1 MQTMF
6 IRVGLIL
13 LLGAGPLWSQVED
26 SGAAPPAVS
35 TDMVTPSPVSVEGA
49 SPAFAAETERS
60 NYVRGG
66 LGFSTTYDNDFITR
80 GATDVGY
87 SIRPS
92 IAIDKSGTRLRWTF
106 SYSPGFTFYQQQTL
120 FSQSDHDLAAYL
132 RYRLSPHVTVV
143 LKDGLAKSSLLYNH
157 FDPNPI
163 GSGTGILQTP
173 NQSIISPV
181 TDTLT
186 NIASGE
192 ITYQFSANGMIGASA
207 TERELIYLD
216 QSQVP
221 GLFNS
226 RSSDEMAF
234 YTYRLSGQHYIGV
247 TYEFQ
252 QFLSHPNGSDT
263 QTQSTFGFYQLYTN
277 PMFTV
282 SLFGGPQHFEISR
295 LGIPT
300 ERGWVPAGGVS
311 LGWQRFHSSGN
322 LNFTHMVGDGGGLIS
337 AVVSDSVDLVI
348 RHQLTRDL
356 TVGMGASYAN
366 NSIVDAAS
374 FGSGGHTVAGSVSLD
389 RTIGEHFSLQMGY
402 TRAHQS
408 YAEIPSIAAVPDRNR
423 AWAAISYN
431 FSKPL
436 GR

>member
-1 MQTMF
+1 MRTMF

-13 LLGAGPLWSQVED
+13 LLAAGPLWSQDES
-26 SGAAPPAVS
+26 SGAAPAAVA

-60 NYVRGG
+60 NYLRGG
-66 LGFSTTYDNDFITR
+66 LSFSTTYDNDFITR
-80 GATDVGY
+80 GATDIGY
-87 SIRPS
+87 SVRPS
-92 IAIDKSGTRLRWTF
+92 IAIDKSGSRLRWDL
-106 SYSPGFTFYQQQTL
+106 SYSPGFTFYQRQTL

-143 LKDGLAKSSLLYNH
+143 LKDSLTKSSLLYNH

-163 GSGTGILQTP
+163 ESGTGILQTP

-181 TDTLT
+181 TDTLS
-186 NIASGE
+186 NIASGQ
-192 ITYQFSANGMIGASA
+192 ITYQFSANGMVGASA
-207 TERELIYLD
+207 TETELLYLNR
-216 QSQVP
+216 SQVP

-226 RSSDEMAF
+226 RAKDEMAF
-234 YTYRLSGQHYIGV
+234 YTRRLSGQHYIGV

-252 QFLSHPNGSDT
+252 QFFSHPNGSET
-263 QTQSTFGFYQLYTN
+263 QTQGTFGFYQLYTN

-295 LGIPT
+295 LGFPT
-300 ERGWVPAGGVS
+300 ERGWLPAGGAS

-322 LNFTHMVGDGGGLIS
+322 LNFTHMVGDGGGLVT
-337 AVVSDSVDLVI
+337 AVVSDTVNLSI
-348 RHQLTRDL
+348 RHQLTKAL
-356 TVGMGASYAN
+356 TVGIGGGYAN
-366 NSIVDAAS
+366 NSLVGQAS
-374 FGSGGHTVAGSVSLD
+374 SGTAGHTVSGSLSLE
-389 RTIGEHFSLQMGY
+389 RSIGEHFSLQMGY

-408 YAEIPSIAAVPDRNR
+408 YADIPALSSVPDRNR
-423 AWAAISYN
+423 AWAALSYN